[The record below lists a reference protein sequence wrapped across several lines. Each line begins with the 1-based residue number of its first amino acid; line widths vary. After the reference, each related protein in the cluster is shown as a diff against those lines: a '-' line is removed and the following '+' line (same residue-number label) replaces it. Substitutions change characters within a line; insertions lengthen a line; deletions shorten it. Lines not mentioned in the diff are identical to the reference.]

1 MTTASAGD
9 AAVDLSSTGTIVSY
23 LDSDQAVDLDFV
35 AGPEDTPVWGTT
47 WLVGTGPILEPG
59 ERVKFVVNLNG
70 LTTLLTARTE
80 FVIQVKPSQGAVLPL
95 ARTTPAELT
104 GFSGLH

>member
-1 MTTASAGD
+1 VTTASAGD

-35 AGPEDTPVWGTT
+35 AGPEDTPGWGTT

-70 LTTLLTARTE
+70 LTTLLTERTE

-95 ARTTPAELT
+95 ARTPPAELT
-104 GFSGLH
+104 GFSDLH